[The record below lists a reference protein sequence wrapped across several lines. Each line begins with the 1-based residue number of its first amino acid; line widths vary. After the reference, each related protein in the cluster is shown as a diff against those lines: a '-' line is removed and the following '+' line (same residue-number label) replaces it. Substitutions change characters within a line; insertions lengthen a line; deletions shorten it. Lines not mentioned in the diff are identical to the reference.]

1 MLNVRIFFNWHFI
14 VLWRK
19 KDQTT
24 CLVLKKNEQPK
35 SILLIKN
42 PWNIQCSPMD
52 PKPKENGKLQSIT
65 KMFKIIKAFTLEID
79 KQLVNPQGAKV

>member
-1 MLNVRIFFNWHFI
+1 
-14 VLWRK
+14 
-19 KDQTT
+19 
-24 CLVLKKNEQPK
+24 
-35 SILLIKN
+35 
-42 PWNIQCSPMD
+42 MD